1 MRAVVILILIA
12 LSSVAYAQ
20 PVSFQL
26 NGDVAVGQKPQL
38 QVRAN
43 ENVTNLVLELDR
55 DDGRH
60 FTAKQASLAKGKAI
74 VFPVG
79 DGAAGK
85 ASYVGTLS
93 VGGGWTEK
101 LEFTTTVRAPLKVQY
116 DVEHLDLVNHIVA
129 VKPSRA
135 INTIELIVIGDDG
148 KKLSEQSTTP
158 NADAE
163 GWYAI
168 GWTQPDTARVM
179 KLKLRVATSDGAASN
194 LELVPWSVA
203 IDHEDVVFATDS
215 AVISADEAKKLDAS
229 YGKIV
234 DAIKRSEKFM
244 AMKLYI
250 AGHTDT
256 VGANAKN
263 RKLSFD
269 RAAAI
274 AQYFKKK
281 GVKIPIAV
289 AGFGEEVLKVKTADN
304 KDERANRRADYV
316 LGPAQGAPPFKGPY
330 LKVKSDWKQLK

>member
-1 MRAVVILILIA
+1 MRALVILIA
-12 LSSVAYAQ
+12 LAGVASAQ

-55 DDGRH
+55 DDGRR
-60 FTAKQASLAKGKAI
+60 FTAKQASLTKGKAI

-101 LEFTTTVRAPLKVQY
+101 LEFTTTVRAPLKVAY
-116 DVEHLDLVNHIVA
+116 DAEHLDLDKRTLA

-135 INTIELIVIGDDG
+135 LERIELTVIGDDG
-148 KKLSEQSTTP
+148 SELANVSPSPKPDTT
-158 NADAE
+158 
-163 GWYAI
+163 GWYPI
-168 GWTQPDTARVM
+168 TWTQPAGARVM
-179 KLKLRVATSDGAASN
+179 KLKLRVAASDGAASN
-194 LELVPWSVA
+194 LELIPWSVA
-203 IDHEDVVFATDS
+203 IDHEDVNFATDS
-215 AVISADEAKKLDAS
+215 AVITPDESKKLDAS

-281 GVKIPIAV
+281 GIKIPIAV
-289 AGFGEEVLKVKTADN
+289 AGFGEEVLKAKTADN
-304 KDERANRRADYV
+304 KDEAANRRADYV

-330 LKVKSDWKQLK
+330 LKAKADWKQLK

>member
-1 MRAVVILILIA
+1 MRYSLVTIAVLTCR
-12 LSSVAYAQ
+12 VAFAQ
-20 PVSFQL
+20 PVQFELHGEVSI
-26 NGDVAVGQKPQL
+26 GQKPQL
-38 QVRAN
+38 QVRAT
-43 ENVTNLVLELDR
+43 ENVSNVVLELDR

-60 FTAKQASLAKGKAI
+60 FTQKQAALAKGKAV

-85 ASYVGTLS
+85 NSYTGTLS
-93 VGGGWTEK
+93 VKGWTEK
-101 LEFTTTVRAPLKVQY
+101 LDFTTVVKAPLKVAY
-116 DVEHLDLVNHIVA
+116 DAEHLDLINHIIA

-135 INTIELIVIGDDG
+135 INTAELTVIGDDG
-148 KKLSEQSTTP
+148 KMLSEASTTP

-168 GWTQPDTARVM
+168 SWTQPANSRVL
-179 KLKLRVATSDGAASN
+179 KLQLRVAASDGGASN
-194 LELVPWSVA
+194 LELIPWSVS
-203 IDHEDVVFATDS
+203 IDHEDVKFATDS
-215 AVISADEAKKLDAS
+215 AVITPDEAKKLDAS

-234 DAIKRSEKFM
+234 DVIKRTEKLLP
-244 AMKLYI
+244 MKLYI

-256 VGANAKN
+256 VGATAKN

-281 GVKIPIAV
+281 GVAVPIAV

-304 KDERANRRADYV
+304 TDEAANRRVDYV
-316 LGPAQGAPPFKGPY
+316 LGPAQGAPPFKGAY
-330 LKVKSDWKQLK
+330 LKVKAQWKQLK